1 VSVLSAVLVGP
12 GRLVGA
18 AYSLP
23 RRVLDLVDRDRVAGR
38 RASLRGDRAM
48 IEVRGVGRPD
58 GARFGARLVHTLEE
72 LPGVRW
78 TGLNAPLGRVIV
90 TLEHSGAPP
99 LAELVAVV
107 DQVERDYRAG
117 TAEGDRPSAGDGSR
131 RAAPS
136 PTDRGGVDQALWALT
151 ATAAGLVLSGV
162 GAAARFTPLPAELA
176 ALATVVDNQPR
187 LRGLLE
193 TVLGRPATDLGLA
206 VLSASGQGLAGGR
219 VGLGVDAAYRVGAL
233 GEARAA
239 HAAWR
244 AQEGEL
250 LADPQRAAAEPVVIE
265 RPQPLPP
272 GPVETYADQATL
284 AGLGAFGVAL
294 PATGNPRRA
303 VNLALATVP
312 KAARLGREGFAT
324 GLGRLLARRGAVV
337 LDATVLRRLD
347 RVDTVVLDA
356 EVLVTGQLV
365 LGEVLPLA
373 GADPSQVAGQLYAM
387 FRASDATAIRRR
399 DEWVLGPVGELAVRE
414 RRAVREQQRLL
425 RAGAAH
431 VLGLAHG
438 SELVAVAG
446 VVAEP
451 SESVEAL
458 AAASHRAGTRLVLA
472 GTTPGVST
480 ALADTVLPG
489 GGRLLGTVRWLQAQG
504 AVVLLVSRHRS
515 ALGNADIGVGVSGLD
530 GRPAWGAPVLV
541 GNDLELAALLIEA
554 CGPARQISHRG
565 VSLSQAGSVLG
576 GIGAL
581 TGSGWGFGSGP
592 AQAAMLGVNGA
603 AAVAFAQ
610 GTWAAREVGRR
621 PLDPPISR
629 IPWHAMPVE
638 AVLDQLTT
646 TPAGLSTAEVTRRRR
661 RARQPELAR
670 PSLARAV
677 VEELDN
683 PLTPILAGGAA
694 LSAAVGSVTDA
705 ALVAGVSALSALVGG
720 VQRLRTDRA
729 VAALLANS
737 AVIARVLRD
746 DQPVSRPAE
755 ELVAGDVVELRS
767 GDVVPADCRVLDAAA
782 LQVDESA
789 LTGEPFP
796 VSKHSAPTVAA
807 TVADRTSMLYEG
819 TSVAAGRGSAIVV
832 ATGASTEAGRS
843 MAATH
848 AASPPTG
855 VETRLAAI
863 TNTTLPIALGSAGAV
878 IAAGLLWGRPL
889 RESLGAGV
897 SLAVASVPEGLP
909 FLVNAAQLAA
919 ARRLSAHGALVR
931 NPRTI
936 EALGRVDTLCFD
948 KTGTLTEGRITL
960 AAVAEATADPVPLD
974 RLGDPQR
981 RTLAAGLRA
990 TPLRRGGQPL
1000 AHLTDQ
1006 AVATGADSAA
1016 IARDHDLPGW
1026 RQLAALPFEPSRGY
1040 HATLASAAETALL
1053 SVKGAPEIVLP
1064 RCARLHSNGE
1074 EIPLDTP
1081 ARNRL
1086 HHRVEHLTGQGY
1098 RVLAVAERCAHPRH
1112 QLDDDEVACLT
1123 LLGFLALTDPV
1134 RPAAAASVTELRN
1147 AGIQIVMITGDHPGT
1162 AQAIAERLDV
1172 LDGGQMMTGPELDT
1186 LDDDALDELLPQ
1198 VTVVARSTPA
1208 HKVRVVQAFQRL
1220 QRTVAM
1226 TGDGANDAPAI
1237 RLADVGIA
1245 LGRRATPAAR
1255 AAADLVV
1262 TDDRLETILA
1272 ALVEGRGMWASVRQA
1287 LGILVGGNLG
1297 EIAFTVLGAALTGRS
1312 PLNTRQLLLVNLL
1325 TDLAPAMAIALR
1337 PPDSG
1342 STAALLA
1349 EGPEASLGTA
1359 LTRDITNRALTT
1371 ATAATAAWTAARLT
1385 GRATRARTIALAAL
1399 VGTQLGQTLAIGGPS
1414 PAVLASSLGSA
1425 AALAGIIQTPGLSHF
1440 FGCTPLG
1447 PLGWT
1452 IAGGAATAATATT
1465 LLLPPL
1471 LAHLREQPLPGE
1483 PAPCPPSPSV
1493 HLTVTPL
1500 PAQPR
1505 LINTQ
1510 KP

>member
-1 VSVLSAVLVGP
+1 MNVLSAALVGP

-18 AYSLP
+18 MRSLP
-23 RRVLDLVDRDRVAGR
+23 RRVLDVVDRDRVAGR

-48 IEVRGVGRPD
+48 IEIRGVGRPD
-58 GARFGARLVHTLEE
+58 GGRFGARLVPALEK

-78 TGLNAPLGRVIV
+78 AGLNASLGRVIV
-90 TLEHSGAPP
+90 TLERSEEGIAPP
-99 LAELVAVV
+99 LATLVAVV
-107 DQVERDYRAG
+107 DRIEWDYLAG
-117 TAEGDRPSAGDGSR
+117 TEAGEGPDAGDGRS

-151 ATAAGLVLSGV
+151 ATVAGLVLSGV

-187 LRGLLE
+187 LRGFLE
-193 TVLGRPATDLGLA
+193 AVLGRPATDMGLA
-206 VLSASGQGLAGGR
+206 VLSATGQGLAGGR
-219 VGLGVDAAYRVGAL
+219 VGLGVDAAYRVSAL

-244 AQEGEL
+244 AREGEL
-250 LADPQRAAAEPVVIE
+250 LADPQQATAEPVVIE
-265 RPQPLPP
+265 RPLPLPP

-294 PATGNPRRA
+294 TATGNPRRA

-312 KAARLGREGFAT
+312 KAARLGREGFAC
-324 GLGRLLARRGAVV
+324 GMGRLLARRGAVV
-337 LDATVLRRLD
+337 LDAAVLRRLD

-365 LGEVLPLA
+365 LGEVIPLA
-373 GADPSQVAGQLYAM
+373 GAESSQVAGQLYAM
-387 FRASDATAIRRR
+387 FRSRDALATRHR
-399 DEWVLGPVGELAVRE
+399 DGWVLGPLGELAVRE
-414 RRAVREQQRLL
+414 HDAGPQQQRLL
-425 RAGAAH
+425 RAGAVH

-438 SELVAVAG
+438 PRLMALAS

-458 AAASHRAGTRLVLA
+458 AAACHRAGTRLVLA
-472 GTTPGVST
+472 GTRPGVGT
-480 ALADTVLPG
+480 ALAETVLPG
-489 GGRLLGTVRWLQAQG
+489 GGRLLGTVRGLQAQG
-504 AVVLLVSRHRS
+504 AVVLLVSRHRG
-515 ALGNADIGVGVSGLD
+515 ALGNADVGVGVNGVD
-530 GRPAWGAPVLV
+530 GRPAWGAHVLV

-554 CGPARQISHRG
+554 CGPARQISRRG

-576 GIGAL
+576 GVGAL

-610 GTWAAREVGRR
+610 GAWAAHEVGHR

-629 IPWHAMPVE
+629 VAWHAMPVE
-638 AVLDQLTT
+638 AVLEALSA
-646 TPAGLSTAEVTRRRR
+646 TPAGLSAAEVARRRR
-661 RARQPELAR
+661 RAHQPELVR

-677 VEELDN
+677 IEELDN
-683 PLTPILAGGAA
+683 PLTPILVCGAA

-705 ALVAGVSALSALVGG
+705 GLVAGVSALSALVGG

-729 VAALLANS
+729 VATLLANS
-737 AVIARVLRD
+737 AVTARVLREG
-746 DQPVSRPAE
+746 QPVSRPAE

-767 GDVVPADCRVLDAAA
+767 GDVVPADCRVLDAAG

-796 VSKHSAPTVAA
+796 VTKHSAPAVAA
-807 TVADRTSMLYEG
+807 TVAERTSMVYEG

-843 MAATH
+843 MAATR
-848 AASPPTG
+848 AAAPSTG

-863 TNTTLPIALGSAGAV
+863 TNTTLPLALGSAGAV
-878 IAAGLLWGRPL
+878 IAAGLLRGQPL

-909 FLVNAAQLAA
+909 FLVNVAQLAS
-919 ARRLSAHGALVR
+919 ARRLSGQGALVR

-936 EALGRVDTLCFD
+936 ETLGRVDTLCFD
-948 KTGTLTEGRITL
+948 KTGTLTEGHITL
-960 AAVAEATADPVPLD
+960 AAVAETTADPVPLD
-974 RLGDPQR
+974 QLGDPQR
-981 RTLAAGLRA
+981 GILAAGLRA
-990 TPLRRGGQPL
+990 TPHGRDGQPL
-1000 AHLTDQ
+1000 AHFTDQ

-1016 IARDHDLPGW
+1016 IAREHGLPGW
-1026 RQLAALPFEPSRGY
+1026 RRLATLPFEPSRGY
-1040 HATLASAAETALL
+1040 HATLASTSGTALL
-1053 SVKGAPEIVLP
+1053 SVKGAPETVLP
-1064 RCARLHSNGE
+1064 RCARLRRNGE
-1074 EIPLDTP
+1074 EIPLDKP
-1081 ARNRL
+1081 ARSRL
-1086 HHRVEHLTGQGY
+1086 HHRVERLTGQGY
-1098 RVLAVAERCAHPRH
+1098 RVLAVAERSDHPR
-1112 QLDDDEVACLT
+1112 QRLDDDEVTGLT

-1134 RPAAAASVTELRN
+1134 RATAAASITELRQ

-1162 AQAIAERLDV
+1162 AQAIAGRLDV
-1172 LDGGQMMTGPELDT
+1172 RGGGRVITGPELDA
-1186 LDDDALDELLPQ
+1186 LDDDALDQVLPQ
-1198 VTVVARSTPA
+1198 VTVVARGTPA

-1220 QRTVAM
+1220 RRTVAM

-1337 PPDSG
+1337 PPDAG

-1349 EGPEASLGTA
+1349 EGPEASLGTV
-1359 LTRDITNRALTT
+1359 LTREITNRALTT
-1371 ATAATAAWTAARLT
+1371 ATAATAAWATARLT
-1385 GRATRARTIALAAL
+1385 GRAARARTIALAAL

-1425 AALAGIIQTPGLSHF
+1425 AALAGIIQTPGVSHF

-1447 PLGWT
+1447 PVGWT
-1452 IAGGAATAATATT
+1452 IAGGAATVATATT
-1465 LLLPPL
+1465 LLPPL
-1471 LAHLREQPLPGE
+1471 LSHLSEAVPPWVRLSHLGEQPSLAKPPLAPRR
-1483 PAPCPPSPSV
+1483 PAF
-1493 HLTVTPL
+1493 T
-1500 PAQPR
+1500 
-1505 LINTQ
+1505 
-1510 KP
+1510 